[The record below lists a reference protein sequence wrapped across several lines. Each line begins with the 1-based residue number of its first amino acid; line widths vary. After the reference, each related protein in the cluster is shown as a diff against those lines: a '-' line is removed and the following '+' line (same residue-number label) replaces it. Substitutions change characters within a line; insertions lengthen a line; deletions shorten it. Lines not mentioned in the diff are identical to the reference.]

1 MAKWLFY
8 YVLLICGLSVQAQ
21 DPVYSTISK
30 EQGLPSSAVYDI
42 FQDKNGFI
50 WFATDAGICRYD
62 GINIKTFNYPQ
73 HVSKAG
79 TGITQDRWGRIWYM
93 NFDGYLFY
101 VDKDSLYRLK
111 EESLENP
118 IGFRYTILGNSLL
131 LAREDGIHIYD
142 LANLTLKTIL
152 VLSPE
157 IGYPEKTGGFV
168 SDANYFYLIGSI
180 ITKIDSNGFWQKMPF
195 SLISNPQVE
204 TIRCYNIPCGNSMYA
219 MSRTNRVNAYFRYN
233 ADSTLTTYPFKGTN
247 FIANVSVTDQDIWF
261 CSRNGVFL
269 CKNHLGLAAENR
281 HFFADKSISCVIKDR
296 EGNYW
301 MGTTNEGVLFIPDLH
316 TLFLSFAPYQAH
328 KLVVEGDKWMIGTK
342 KNELLQYLPSK
353 NTSQLLFQ
361 SSNAHEFVFLTKDK
375 SHFYFSSDL
384 LYQTDK
390 KGKILHID
398 PLAVKN
404 ICRIDNK
411 YIAYSATGTFGLM
424 QVNAST
430 ERSIWDS
437 LHNHNLNSLS
447 KNSKCSQFAKNIRA
461 KYVVYDSINSLIYFG
476 TNQGLYKISPKE
488 IGEVLD
494 KNEKI
499 LVTGLANFKGETY
512 LLYKGELVKIKE
524 NGRLV
529 PVILTNQKILFDK
542 MKLVNHFLF
551 LIKEN
556 ELYALDLEN
565 KSLSSLINLGEVV
578 GEINDINLFE
588 DKLLITSLG
597 GIVQKEWKQ
606 EKRII
611 QPRFVV
617 NSVYIGNQNFTKTEN
632 KEVPYYQNDVQID
645 YSILSFATQS
655 HYPLYYR
662 MNRKEWKLTDKKL
675 RTLQFN
681 ALAPGDYLIEFRL
694 GSNNDFP
701 VQQIKFKI
709 CKALWQRYYFWGSI
723 ALLITFLGIF
733 YYQRQTQILKKNNEL
748 EIEKLALENNLR
760 NSMLTSLR
768 AQMNPHFFYN
778 ALNSIQAFIF
788 SDDRKNAAT
797 YLAKFAKL
805 TRMTLQMSEKQS
817 VSLSEELTALTLYL
831 ELEKVRFEDDFSY
844 EFQIAPELNPDM
856 LKIPAMIVQPYVE
869 NAIKHGLL
877 HKKGEK
883 KLKISLFWEAQQLLI
898 WIEDNGIGR
907 KRSYEINAARQDKY
921 PSFATEAN
929 SKRIE
934 LLNKGGENIQLQYID
949 KEDSLGQAQGTIVKI
964 VFSY

>member
-1 MAKWLFY
+1 MAKWLIACI
-8 YVLLICGLSVQAQ
+8 LLICGLSVQAQ
-21 DPVYSTISK
+21 DPVFSTISK
-30 EQGLPSSAVYDI
+30 GQGLPSSAVYDI
-42 FQDKNGFI
+42 FQDKAGFI

-62 GINIKTFNYPQ
+62 GINVKTFHYPQ
-73 HVSKAG
+73 YVSKAG
-79 TGITQDRWGRIWYM
+79 TDIRQDRWGRIWYM

-101 VDKDSLYRLK
+101 IQHDSLYRLK
-111 EESLENP
+111 EEGLAKP
-118 IGFRYTILGNSLL
+118 ILFRYAILGNSLL
-131 LAREDGIHIYD
+131 TGREDGVHLYD
-142 LANLTLKTIL
+142 LATLTLKTIL
-152 VLSPE
+152 VLPSEMDYPDQ
-157 IGYPEKTGGFV
+157 IGAFV
-168 SDANYFYLIGSI
+168 SDGNYFYLMGRIV
-180 ITKIDSNGFWQKMPF
+180 TKIDSNGSWQKMPF
-195 SLISNPQVE
+195 RLISRSQVE
-204 TIRCYNIPCGNSMYA
+204 TIRSYLIPCGNKMYF
-219 MSRTNRVNAYFRYN
+219 MNKSNQVNAYFCYN
-233 ADSTLTTYPFKGTN
+233 SDSTLTTYPFEGTH

-269 CKNHLGLAAENR
+269 CKNHLGLAEENR
-281 HFFADKSISCVIKDR
+281 HFFADKSISCVLKDR

-301 MGTTNEGVLFIPDLH
+301 MGTTNEGVLFIPDLR

-328 KLVVEGDKWMIGTK
+328 KLVIEDDKWIIGTK
-342 KNELLQYLPSK
+342 KNELLEYLPTK
-353 NTSQLLFQ
+353 NAHKLLFQ
-361 SSNAHEFVFLTKDK
+361 ESNAHEFEFLSKDK
-375 SHFYFSSDL
+375 SHFYFNSNL
-384 LYQTDK
+384 FYQTDK
-390 KGKILHID
+390 KGKILHTHLFAI
-398 PLAVKN
+398 KN

-411 YIAYSATGTFGLM
+411 YIAYSATGTLGLM
-424 QVNAST
+424 QVST
-430 ERSIWDS
+430 SNENSIWDS
-437 LHNHNLNSLS
+437 LHNHNPNSLS

-476 TNQGLYKISPKE
+476 TNQGLYKASPKE
-488 IGEVLD
+488 ISEILD
-494 KNEKI
+494 KNENI
-499 LVTGLANFKGETY
+499 LVTGLASLNGETY

-524 NGRLV
+524 KGRLV
-529 PVILTNQKILFDK
+529 PVILTNQKIRFDK

-556 ELYALDLEN
+556 ELYALDLDNE
-565 KSLSSLINLGEVV
+565 STSSLINLGEFA
-578 GEINDINLFE
+578 GEINDINIFE
-588 DKLLITSLG
+588 DKFLITSLG
-597 GIVQKEWKQ
+597 GIIQKEWKQ
-606 EKRII
+606 EKRQI
-611 QPRFVV
+611 QPRFVI
-617 NSVYIGNQNFTKTEN
+617 NGVYIGNENFTKTKN

-645 YSILSFATQS
+645 YSILSFVTQS

-662 MNRKEWKLTDKKL
+662 INQKEWKLTDKQL

-701 VQQIKFKI
+701 VQQIQFKI
-709 CKALWQRYYFWGSI
+709 CKALWQRYDFWVSI
-723 ALLITFLGIF
+723 ALIMTFLGIF
-733 YYQRQTQILKKNNEL
+733 YYQRQTRILKKNNEL

-817 VSLSEELTALTLYL
+817 VPLSEEITALKLYL
-831 ELEKVRFEDDFSY
+831 ALEKIRFEDDFSY
-844 EFQIAPELNPDM
+844 EFLIAPELNPDM

-907 KRSYEINAARQDKY
+907 KRSLEINAARQDKY

-934 LLNKGGENIQLQYID
+934 LLNKGGENIQLHYID
-949 KEDSLGQAQGTIVKI
+949 KEDVDGQSQGTIVKI
-964 VFSY
+964 VFSF